1 MKFIKCEYQDNVT
14 IVTMEHLGLTF
25 EGKARCMDEDML
37 HFSKIRGAQIAEE
50 KATIKALKY
59 EREIEKRKCEEIR
72 KFVKACRCYKN
83 WENDS
88 KTAKVVYRQLNR
100 RIAKVNKITDEIN
113 YRLETIRRM
122 CNYQRVILTSLD
134 QAKDKNH

>member
-1 MKFIKCEYQDNVT
+1 MKFIKCEYQGNVT
-14 IVTMEHLGLTF
+14 IVTIEHLGLTF
-25 EGKARCMDEDML
+25 KGKARCIDEDML
-37 HFSKIRGAQIAEE
+37 HFSKIRGGEIAEE
-50 KATIKALKY
+50 RATIKALKY

-88 KTAKVVYRQLNR
+88 KTAKVIYRQLNR

-113 YRLETIRRM
+113 YRLETISRM

-134 QAKDKNH
+134 QAKDKNY

>member
-14 IVTMEHLGLTF
+14 IVTMEHLGLIF
-25 EGKARCMDEDML
+25 KGKARCMDEDML
-37 HFSKIRGAQIAEE
+37 HFSKIRGGQIAEE

>member
-1 MKFIKCEYQDNVT
+1 MKFIKCEYKDNVT

-25 EGKARCMDEDML
+25 KGKARCIDEDML
-37 HFSKIRGAQIAEE
+37 HFSKIRGGEIAEE
-50 KATIKALKY
+50 RATIKALKY
-59 EREIEKRKCEEIR
+59 EREMEKRKCEEIR

-88 KTAKVVYRQLNR
+88 KTAKVIYRQLNR

-113 YRLETIRRM
+113 YRLETISRM
-122 CNYQRVILTSLD
+122 CNYQRVVLTSLD
-134 QAKDKNH
+134 QAKDKNY

>member
-25 EGKARCMDEDML
+25 KGKARCMDEDML
-37 HFSKIRGAQIAEE
+37 HFSKIRGGQIAEE
-50 KATIKALKY
+50 KATIKALKC